1 MDAVRPRRGVHSP
14 TRMRRCG
21 HRLTSSLSRDVT
33 HGVNTLAS
41 DRVRCMIMNMN
52 ADGCCGVSATPAPY
66 HKCHNLLSY
75 LVNYCST
82 EEQNVTVYV
91 FYSCYIFKKIFNVL
105 YFPNA
110 FISPIAMEYSMGHIM
125 NTFIRQS
132 GRHRQRLLDRFASV
146 IRVSVCAHS
155 RSCIS
160 SSTFTEIGTDV
171 RTPKV
176 NTSSLGLNIAPP
188 LSSFAPKIP
197 F

>member
-1 MDAVRPRRGVHSP
+1 
-14 TRMRRCG
+14 
-21 HRLTSSLSRDVT
+21 
-33 HGVNTLAS
+33 
-41 DRVRCMIMNMN
+41 MIMNMN

-132 GRHRQRLLDRFASV
+132 GRHRQRS
-146 IRVSVCAHS
+146 
-155 RSCIS
+155 
-160 SSTFTEIGTDV
+160 
-171 RTPKV
+171 
-176 NTSSLGLNIAPP
+176 
-188 LSSFAPKIP
+188 
-197 F
+197 